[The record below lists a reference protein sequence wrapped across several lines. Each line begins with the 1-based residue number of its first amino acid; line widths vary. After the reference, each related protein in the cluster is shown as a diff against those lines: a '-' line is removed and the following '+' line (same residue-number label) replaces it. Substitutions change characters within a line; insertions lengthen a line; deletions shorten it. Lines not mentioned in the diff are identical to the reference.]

1 MGPSLWWWCV
11 DILVVVSFDMRAIP
25 RDLLPEQHF
34 RRLWFP
40 KRMARFSGRAAR
52 TRASRESRVG
62 RVAA

>member
-25 RDLLPEQHF
+25 RDLLEQHF

-40 KRMARFSGRAAR
+40 KRMARSSGRAAR
-52 TRASRESRVG
+52 TRASREAES
-62 RVAA
+62 